1 MNYHDPIV
9 LKACKGVAVTK
20 LGPLLSPT
28 NGYGVD
34 ILYNSVLICF
44 QLFAFQIDPPKP
56 KRESIIFILNLK
68 SAFEKIFVF
77 HFKDLLKC
85 IFIFDRRNSF
95 NIKRSYLI

>member
-9 LKACKGVAVTK
+9 LKAFKGVAVTK

-44 QLFAFQIDPPKP
+44 QLFAFQIGPHKL
-56 KRESIIFILNLK
+56 KRQSIIFILNIK

>member
-34 ILYNSVLICF
+34 ILYNYVFFFFFSGRDQYYRRLFFVGLLFREHPKAQPEGGEASCF
-44 QLFAFQIDPPKP
+44 QLFAFQIGPPN
-56 KRESIIFILNLK
+56 RN
-68 SAFEKIFVF
+68 EKV
-77 HFKDLLKC
+77 
-85 IFIFDRRNSF
+85 
-95 NIKRSYLI
+95 

>member
-28 NGYGVD
+28 NGNGVD

-44 QLFAFQIDPPKP
+44 QLFAFQIGPPKP
-56 KRESIIFILNLK
+56 KRESIIFILNIK

-77 HFKDLLKC
+77 HLKN
-85 IFIFDRRNSF
+85 F
-95 NIKRSYLI
+95 

>member
-28 NGYGVD
+28 DSYGVD

-44 QLFAFQIDPPKP
+44 QLFAFQKGAHKP
-56 KRESIIFILNLK
+56 KRESIIFILNIK

-85 IFIFDRRNSF
+85 ILS
-95 NIKRSYLI
+95 LIGETPYI